1 MTKLRTRVFATL
13 AAVAAALTVSAT
25 GSAQAEPKGKG
36 AESAA
41 QNCTFEVQTRAT
53 QCFRTLTEAVFHVT
67 QGRVANAPADARK
80 LAADKGV
87 TAQLNAPASSLVLG
101 IFYYWENYGQP
112 SLIFWSVSGQPCTGP
127 ISDVDYGAPW
137 LPDYTST
144 GGVNWNNNIRS
155 FKAFNVEYPAGVINY
170 NNCYANLFDLP
181 FYVGDSTGYLPSSSD
196 LGVMRDRAESILWS

>member
-1 MTKLRTRVFATL
+1 MNKLRTRVIAALT
-13 AAVAAALTVSAT
+13 AVAATLTVSAT

-36 AESAA
+36 VESGA
-41 QNCTFEVQTRAT
+41 QNCTVEVETRAT

-87 TAQLNAPASSLVLG
+87 TAQLNAPASTLILG
-101 IFYYWENYGQP
+101 IFYYWENYGHP
-112 SLIFWSVSGQPCTGP
+112 ALIVWTDGGEPCTGP
-127 ISDVDYGAPW
+127 VNDLDYGLPW

-144 GGVNWNNNIRS
+144 GGLNWNNNIRS
-155 FKAFNVEYPAGVINY
+155 FWAFNVEYPAGVINY
-170 NNCYANLFDLP
+170 NNCYANLFDYP
-181 FYVGDSTGYLPSSSD
+181 GFVGDSTGYLPGSPD